1 MTDGVEITD
10 EMLRAYSDEVYEKD
24 DSRPVLIEPGVYS
37 AELVDWSKQFSPQF
51 RKFTVV
57 MHFRIG
63 TDVIP
68 GWFNIEPS
76 ESKTTIK
83 AGWKSN
89 FLRMYQACLDK
100 RLDRRDRI
108 SMRPFEDK
116 PLVVE
121 VVSIQRDSN
130 QDPMAEVNHYSRV
143 KRVLQVEEVIPF

>member
-10 EMLRAYSDEVYEKD
+10 EMLLAYSDEVYEKD

-76 ESKTTIK
+76 DSKTTIK

-89 FLRMYQACLDK
+89 FLRMYQACLDT

-121 VVSIQRDSN
+121 VITIQRDSN
-130 QDPMAEVNHYSRV
+130 KDPMAEVNHYSRV

>member
-1 MTDGVEITD
+1 M
-10 EMLRAYSDEVYEKD
+10 
-24 DSRPVLIEPGVYS
+24 YS

-51 RKFTVV
+51 RKFTLV

-76 ESKTTIK
+76 DSKTTIK

-108 SMRPFEDK
+108 SMRPFEPVSDSEVGDK
-116 PLVVE
+116 TK
-121 VVSIQRDSN
+121 
-130 QDPMAEVNHYSRV
+130 AEVEMGKKSR
-143 KRVLQVEEVIPF
+143 E

>member
-1 MTDGVEITD
+1 MTDGIEITD
-10 EMLRAYSDEVYEKD
+10 DMLLAYSDEVYEKD

-37 AELVDWSKQFSPQF
+37 AELVDWGKQSSPQF

-76 ESKTTIK
+76 DSKTTIK

-121 VVSIQRDSN
+121 VVSIARDSN

>member
-1 MTDGVEITD
+1 MTDGIEITD
-10 EMLRAYSDEVYEKD
+10 DMLLPYSDEVYEKD
-24 DSRPVLIEPGVYS
+24 DSRPVLIEPGEYS

-57 MHFRIG
+57 MHFRIEQY
-63 TDVIP
+63 VIP

-76 ESKTTIK
+76 DSKTTIK
-83 AGWKSN
+83 AGWKST
-89 FLRMYQACLDK
+89 FLRMYQEVLNV

-121 VVSIQRDSN
+121 VVSIARDSN
-130 QDPMAEVNHYSRV
+130 QDPLAEVNHYSRV

>member
-10 EMLRAYSDEVYEKD
+10 DILLAYSDEVYEKD

-37 AELVDWSKQFSPQF
+37 AELVDWEKQFSPQF

-57 MHFRIG
+57 MYFRIG
-63 TDVIP
+63 SNVIP

-76 ESKTTIK
+76 DSKTTIK
-83 AGWKSN
+83 AGWKSK
-89 FLRMYQACLDK
+89 FVRMYQEVLNV
-100 RLDRRDRI
+100 RLERRDRI

-121 VVSIQRDSN
+121 VITIARDSN
-130 QDPMAEVNHYSRV
+130 KDPMAEVNHYSRV

>member
-10 EMLRAYSDEVYEKD
+10 EMLLAYSDEVYEKD

-63 TDVIP
+63 FNVIP

-76 ESKTTIK
+76 DSKTTIK
-83 AGWKSN
+83 AGWKST
-89 FLRMYQACLDK
+89 FLRMYQEVLNV

-121 VVSIQRDSN
+121 VVSIARDSN

>member
-10 EMLRAYSDEVYEKD
+10 DILLAYSDEVYERD

-37 AELVDWSKQFSPQF
+37 AELADWEKQFSPQF
-51 RKFTVV
+51 RKFTLV

-63 TDVIP
+63 SNVIP

-76 ESKTTIK
+76 DSKTTIK

-89 FLRMYQACLDK
+89 FLRMYQEVLNV
-100 RLDRRDRI
+100 RLERRDRI

-121 VVSIQRDSN
+121 VITIQRDSN
-130 QDPMAEVNHYSRV
+130 QDPLAEVNHYSRV

>member
-1 MTDGVEITD
+1 MTDGIEITD
-10 EMLRAYSDEVYEKD
+10 DMLLPYSDEVYEKD
-24 DSRPVLIEPGVYS
+24 DSRPLLIEPGEYS
-37 AELVDWSKQFSPQF
+37 AELVDWGKQFSPQF

-63 TDVIP
+63 ANVIP
-68 GWFNIEPS
+68 GWFNTEPS
-76 ESKTTIK
+76 DSKTTIK

-89 FLRMYQACLDK
+89 FLRMYQEVLNV
-100 RLDRRDRI
+100 RLDRRARI

-121 VVSIQRDSN
+121 VVSIARDSN

>member
-1 MTDGVEITD
+1 MTDGIEITD
-10 EMLRAYSDEVYEKD
+10 DILLAYSDEVYEKD

-37 AELVDWSKQFSPQF
+37 AQLMDWCKQFSPQF

-57 MHFRIG
+57 MHCRIEQY
-63 TDVIP
+63 VIP

-76 ESKTTIK
+76 DSKTTIK
-83 AGWKSN
+83 AVWKST
-89 FLRMYQACLDK
+89 FLRMYQACFDK

-121 VVSIQRDSN
+121 VITIQRDSN
-130 QDPMAEVNHYSRV
+130 QDPLAEVNHYSRV

>member
-1 MTDGVEITD
+1 MTDGIEITD
-10 EMLRAYSDEVYEKD
+10 DMLVPYSDEVYERD
-24 DSRPVLIEPGVYS
+24 DSRPVLIEPGEYS
-37 AELVDWSKQFSPQF
+37 AELVDWEKQFSPQF

-57 MHFRIG
+57 MHFRIRSN
-63 TDVIP
+63 VIP

-76 ESKTTIK
+76 DSKTTIK

-89 FLRMYQACLDK
+89 FLRMYQEVLNV

-121 VVSIQRDSN
+121 VITIQRDSN

>member
-10 EMLRAYSDEVYEKD
+10 DMLLAYSDEVYEKD
-24 DSRPVLIEPGVYS
+24 DSRPVLIEPGEYC
-37 AELVDWSKQFSPQF
+37 AELVDWGKQFSPQF

-63 TDVIP
+63 SNVIP

-76 ESKTTIK
+76 DSKTTIK
-83 AGWKSN
+83 AGWKST
-89 FLRMYQACLDK
+89 FLRMYQEVLNV

-121 VVSIQRDSN
+121 VISIARDSN
-130 QDPMAEVNHYSRV
+130 QDPLAEVNHYSRV
-143 KRVLQVEEVIPF
+143 KRVLQAEEVIPF

>member
-1 MTDGVEITD
+1 MTDGIEITD
-10 EMLRAYSDEVYEKD
+10 EMLLAYSDEVYEKD

-37 AELVDWSKQFSPQF
+37 AELVDWGKQFSPQF

-57 MHFRIG
+57 MHFRIEQY
-63 TDVIP
+63 VIP
-68 GWFNIEPS
+68 GSFNIEPS
-76 ESKTTIK
+76 DSKTTIK
-83 AGWKSN
+83 AGWKST
-89 FLRMYQACLDK
+89 FLRMYQEVLNV

-121 VVSIQRDSN
+121 VVSIARDSN
-130 QDPMAEVNHYSRV
+130 QDPLAEVNHYSRV

>member
-1 MTDGVEITD
+1 MTDGIEITD
-10 EMLRAYSDEVYEKD
+10 EMLLPYSNEVYEKD
-24 DSRPVLIEPGVYS
+24 DSRPILIEPGVYS
-37 AELVDWSKQFSPQF
+37 AQLVDWGKQFSPQF

-57 MHFRIG
+57 MHFRIEQY
-63 TDVIP
+63 VIP

-76 ESKTTIK
+76 DSKTTIK
-83 AGWKSN
+83 AGWKST
-89 FLRMYQACLDK
+89 FLRMYQEVLNV

-121 VVSIQRDSN
+121 VITIQRDSN
-130 QDPMAEVNHYSRV
+130 QDPLAEVNHYSRV

>member
-10 EMLRAYSDEVYEKD
+10 EMLLPYSDEVYERD

-51 RKFTVV
+51 QKFTLT

-63 TDVIP
+63 ADVIP

-76 ESKTTIK
+76 DSKTTIK

-89 FLRMYQACLDK
+89 FLRMYQACLNK

-121 VVSIQRDSN
+121 VVSIARDSH

>member
-10 EMLRAYSDEVYEKD
+10 EMLLPCSDEVYEKD
-24 DSRPVLIEPGVYS
+24 DSRPVLIEPGEYS

-76 ESKTTIK
+76 DSKTTIK

-89 FLRMYQACLDK
+89 FLRMYQEVLNI

-121 VVSIQRDSN
+121 VVSIARDSN
-130 QDPMAEVNHYSRV
+130 QDSMAQVNHYSRV

>member
-1 MTDGVEITD
+1 MTDGIEITD
-10 EMLRAYSDEVYEKD
+10 DMLLAYSGEVYEKD

-76 ESKTTIK
+76 DSKTTIK

-108 SMRPFEDK
+108 SMRPLEDK
-116 PLVVE
+116 PLGVE
-121 VVSIQRDSN
+121 VITIQRDSN
-130 QDPMAEVNHYSRV
+130 QDPLAEVNHYSRV